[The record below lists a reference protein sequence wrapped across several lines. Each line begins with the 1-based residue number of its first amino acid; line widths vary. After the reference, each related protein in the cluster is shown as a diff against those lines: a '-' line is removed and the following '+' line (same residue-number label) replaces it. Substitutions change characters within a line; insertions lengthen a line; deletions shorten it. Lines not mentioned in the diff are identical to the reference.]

1 MGMPAKKVTILVA
14 DDDPRIVRLLTRNLQ
29 LAGYQTLAAHDGQQ
43 TLTLIES
50 REPALVL
57 LDVRMPGLNGFDVCK
72 RVREFST
79 VPIIIVT
86 ARERE
91 EDRICGLD
99 LGADDYLAKPFG
111 MGELLARVRAMLR
124 RGQWDAIKSEQE
136 SRPRITVGDL
146 TINLVQQQVTIHGH
160 AVELTPT
167 EFHVLAYLAQNL
179 GHVVTP
185 DLLLEHVWGEEYA
198 SEHHLLIVNI
208 NRVRRK
214 VEPDPAH
221 PIYIITRK
229 GIGYLMPSGVRTD
242 QRGRQTDEMGWQSSS
257 DLDSGMTPHLST
269 VWRPQ
274 HKTPPASPSQT
285 PDRRRICSAGDH
297 HHQRRRWQL
306 QHS

>member
-229 GIGYLMPSGVRTD
+229 GIGYLMPSGARTD
-242 QRGRQTDEMGWQSSS
+242 QSGGQTDEMDWQSSS